1 MNVRAVAL
9 CLCAGI
15 LVSFVSPSAFGELP
29 HRAASQKYGASQKDV
44 KQKGGPAPPPKP
56 HHHWWCGPPPPMGPI
71 LEPAAVLRVAGPIR
85 NTRLRLSQN
94 VDTNPEAGE
103 EKPEAGVEN
112 NPANVQALAE
122 SVASLD
128 KRVDDLYMTLKLL
141 VDRLGAEE

>member
-1 MNVRAVAL
+1 MIFEPVSLNISQVSCERDDRLLFHNLSFAL
-9 CLCAGI
+9 SSGDI
-15 LVSFVSPSAFGELP
+15 
-29 HRAASQKYGASQKDV
+29 
-44 KQKGGPAPPPKP
+44 
-56 HHHWWCGPPPPMGPI
+56 
-71 LEPAAVLRVAGPIR
+71 LRVAGPIR

-112 NPANVQALAE
+112 DPANVQALAE